1 MSAFQILKRR
11 ATSDR
16 DKIAEAVSEC
26 RNQLEAQ
33 KQLLMRTEE
42 IAMAYQRKMSAMQ
55 DSASH
60 FGDLQL
66 YRTSLKQVQ
75 QAIAHIKLQVNAIE
89 LDLAKKQRL
98 LAQAELERQ
107 KYSKLVER
115 EESQLRAIITRQESR
130 ELDELGSMLHQRKP
144 RLA

>member
-11 ATSDR
+11 ATNDR
-16 DKIAEAVSEC
+16 DKIVETVAEC
-26 RNQLEAQ
+26 RSQLETQ
-33 KQLLMRTEE
+33 TQLLLRTEE
-42 IAMAYQRKMSAMQ
+42 IAQAYQRKMSAMQ
-55 DSASH
+55 DSATH

-66 YRTSLKQVQ
+66 YRTSLKQIQ
-75 QAIAHIKLQVNAIE
+75 QAVGHIRMQINAIE
-89 LDLAKKQRL
+89 TDLARKQKL

-115 EESQLRAIITRQESR
+115 EESQLKVIQSRQESR
-130 ELDELGSMLHQRKP
+130 EMDELGSILHQRKH